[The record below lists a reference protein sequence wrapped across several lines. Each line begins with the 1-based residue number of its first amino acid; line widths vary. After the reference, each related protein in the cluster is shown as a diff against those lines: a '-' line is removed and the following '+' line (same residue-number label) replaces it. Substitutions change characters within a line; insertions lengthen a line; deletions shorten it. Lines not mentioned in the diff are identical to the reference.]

1 MNDDD
6 FRTFVLGL
14 PETKEGQHAGLPTF
28 LVRGR
33 RFATLGWPDPH
44 KIAVALSLEEQDLL
58 LTTCPLVVERAAGAW
73 GRRGHTHLDLA
84 AADEATARS
93 VIIMAWR
100 RCAPPR
106 LARSF
111 Q

>member
-1 MNDDD
+1 MNDNDC
-6 FRTFVLGL
+6 RTFVLGL
-14 PETKEGQHAGLPTF
+14 PETREGQHAGRPTF
-28 LVRGR
+28 LVRDR
-33 RFATLGWPDPH
+33 RFATLGRPGPH
-44 KIAVALSLEEQDLL
+44 KIAVALSLGEQDLL
-58 LTTCPLVVERAAGAW
+58 LNTCPFVVERAAGAW

-84 AADEATARS
+84 AADDATARN
-93 VIIMAWR
+93 VIIMARR

>member
-6 FRTFVLGL
+6 FRAFVLEL

-28 LVRGR
+28 VVRGR
-33 RFATLGWPDPH
+33 RYATLRWPNPH
-44 KIAVALSLEEQDLL
+44 KIAVALSHEEQDLL
-58 LTTCPLVVERAAGAW
+58 LTTCPLAVERAAGAW

-84 AADEATARS
+84 TADEATARS

-106 LARSF
+106 LAKSF

>member
-14 PETKEGQHAGLPTF
+14 PETREGQHAGRPTF
-28 LVRGR
+28 LVRDR
-33 RFATLGWPDPH
+33 RFATLGRPGPH
-44 KIAVALSLEEQDLL
+44 KIAVVLSLEEQDLL
-58 LTTCPLVVERAAGAW
+58 LTTCPLVVERASGAW

-84 AADEATARS
+84 AADEATVCS

-100 RCAPPR
+100 SCAPPR